1 MIGSFA
7 LFHRAYQ
14 ERHCKSCVLT
24 GCYVISL
31 PYVQKSLL
39 IGSNVVMFSK
49 KAVTIGGLIKKDLKE
64 AYFLPQKPSSYYKGY
79 RFLNDEEYQV
89 FDYPPCPLKF
99 RQFVSPFRHLPAA
112 GNEIPII
119 MECKPESYL
128 QQHWKQWLPAFPPAD
143 IKSLNEGLE
152 DEIPVVT
159 TAALQRIP
167 KLKHSVHPD
176 VLYQVQLKSS
186 ILNINAPS
194 PRHLSEDAISY
205 PCMVKVGMSSG
216 GLGNR
221 LIENEGQLSTILRQI
236 RDVCH
241 WEGEI
246 VFQEFISGVKEVPS
260 FQFYLHKSGE
270 IFWVGTTTGE
280 FDGSFAWTSGTV
292 DWDKQEEYEQLVYEE
307 FTRPVKNYL
316 HERGYFGLV
325 TFEVLITD
333 HGKYLVDVNP
343 TIGGDT
349 THLLLARYMALD
361 IGLKHSAIFCYNKH
375 RTTAKKF
382 VEKANAINNKG
393 KGMIIVLS
401 AADMD
406 EECESYLSVFA
417 KTPEDVQTLYQDL
430 KHNF

>member
-1 MIGSFA
+1 M
-7 LFHRAYQ
+7 Q
-14 ERHCKSCVLT
+14 T
-24 GCYVISL
+24 
-31 PYVQKSLL
+31 SLL
-39 IGSNVVMFSK
+39 IGSNVMMPSK
-49 KAVTIGGLIKKDLKE
+49 NAVTIGSLIKKDLEK
-64 AYFLPQKPSSYYKGY
+64 AYFLPQKPSSYCQGY

-89 FDYPPCPLKF
+89 FDYPPCPLQF

-119 MECKPESYL
+119 MEYQPESYL
-128 QQHWKQWLPAFPPAD
+128 QQHWQQWLLAFPSAE
-143 IKSLNEGLE
+143 IKSLEEGLE

-159 TAALQRIP
+159 TAAHQRIP
-167 KLKHSVHPD
+167 RLKHSVNPD

-186 ILNINAPS
+186 IRNINAPS
-194 PRHLSEDAISY
+194 PRHLGEDAISY
-205 PCMVKVGMSSG
+205 PCMVKVDMSSG

-221 LIENEGQLSTILRQI
+221 LIENEGELSASLREI
-236 RDVCH
+236 RDDGH

-270 IFWVGTTTGE
+270 IFWVGTTMGG
-280 FDGSFAWTSGTV
+280 FDSFAWTSGTV
-292 DWDKQEEYEQLVYEE
+292 DWDKQEEYEHLVYEQ
-307 FTRPVKNYL
+307 FTLPVKNYL

-343 TIGGDT
+343 RIGGDT

-361 IGLKHSAIFCYNKH
+361 IDLKHSAIFCYNKH
-375 RTTAKKF
+375 RTTAKMF

-393 KGMIIVLS
+393 KGMIIILS
-401 AADMD
+401 AADVD

-417 KTPEDVQTLYQDL
+417 KTPEEVQTLFQDL
-430 KHNF
+430 MRN